1 MPWPAFPPPLRSCV
15 PISPSTVCQRSLRA
29 APVQACA
36 MPYEVWSG
44 WSHPIGRP
52 SLQNHL
58 DTPCGFLVDASVL
71 ALRRLNNALAS
82 LVLPSGARPGPRQL
96 CASTCYLPHIM
107 QACARGFS
115 EFERRLRVSRVFR
128 VFGSTALWC
137 EAALRIFR
145 DDSLHFVP
153 MPRNRNQQI

>member
-1 MPWPAFPPPLRSCV
+1 MPLSLAPAPFPPPLRSCV

-36 MPYEVWSG
+36 MPYEVRSG

-71 ALRRLNNALAS
+71 ALRRLENALAFCTPIEWRRRGLCGAGCVVAWGGS
-82 LVLPSGARPGPRQL
+82 LVSLDTITTFLLLVSSAAVPRLVVAIARKFC
-96 CASTCYLPHIM
+96 CAHLANVGTVL
-107 QACARGFS
+107 
-115 EFERRLRVSRVFR
+115 
-128 VFGSTALWC
+128 ALS
-137 EAALRIFR
+137 A
-145 DDSLHFVP
+145 
-153 MPRNRNQQI
+153 

>member
-1 MPWPAFPPPLRSCV
+1 MHHLGFTNLDLTGYHRTHNDTSNTDTADDNRAANDWTRCARARARPPTHPHVRPCLCLSACLSLSVPLSFAPAPFPPPLRSCV

-71 ALRRLNNALAS
+71 ALRR
-82 LVLPSGARPGPRQL
+82 
-96 CASTCYLPHIM
+96 
-107 QACARGFS
+107 
-115 EFERRLRVSRVFR
+115 
-128 VFGSTALWC
+128 
-137 EAALRIFR
+137 
-145 DDSLHFVP
+145 
-153 MPRNRNQQI
+153 